1 MPYKVWL
8 LLIAG
13 PAFFLLAIFSLSVI
27 LGARRVPATEIPER
41 VTALAPHVLLGV
53 LLCLRVLMTGSA
65 LAEVKDAWR
74 LPGPGRSVGDTII
87 GLGVGALLGV
97 SYLYWL
103 APLLETMQR
112 RYGDFVPPGAVLPT
126 LSRGIGLFFLA
137 NVLLAPL
144 VEETLYRGISIPF
157 LTAQFGAFWAVI
169 LTCAFFGLLHWAG
182 GFWYMLLTGVV
193 AGGAFAWLFVWRG
206 SVLAPFAAHLALN
219 AIEFL
224 YAWHKDAQP

>member
-137 NVLLAPL
+137 NVLLAP
-144 VEETLYRGISIPF
+144 I
-157 LTAQFGAFWAVI
+157 
-169 LTCAFFGLLHWAG
+169 
-182 GFWYMLLTGVV
+182 
-193 AGGAFAWLFVWRG
+193 
-206 SVLAPFAAHLALN
+206 AHT
-219 AIEFL
+219 F
-224 YAWHKDAQP
+224 KG